1 MSYIFDKGVYMDI
14 NLEDID
20 KNVLLSISNSRYS
33 NQLMIMM
40 LSTIIVNINLLNKDI
55 SIINSKLDLLEN
67 NK

>member
-1 MSYIFDKGVYMDI
+1 MDI

-40 LSTIIVNINLLNKDI
+40 LSTIIVNINLLNECI
-55 SIINSKLDLLEN
+55 SVINIKLDLLKN

>member
-1 MSYIFDKGVYMDI
+1 MDI
-14 NLEDID
+14 NLENID
-20 KNVLLSISNSRYS
+20 KNVLLSISNSKYS

-40 LSTIIVNINLLNKDI
+40 LSNIIVNINLLNEDI

>member
-1 MSYIFDKGVYMDI
+1 MDI

-20 KNVLLSISNSRYS
+20 KNVLLLISNSRYS

-40 LSTIIVNINLLNKDI
+40 LSTIIVNINLLNECI
-55 SIINSKLDLLEN
+55 SVINIKLDLLNN

>member
-1 MSYIFDKGVYMDI
+1 MEI

-20 KNVLLSISNSRYS
+20 KDSLLSIANNSRYS

-55 SIINSKLDLLEN
+55 SMIHSKLDLLESN
-67 NK
+67 TTI

>member
-1 MSYIFDKGVYMDI
+1 MDI

-33 NQLMIMM
+33 NQLIIMM
-40 LSTIIVNINLLNKDI
+40 LSTIIVNINLLNEHI
-55 SIINSKLDLLEN
+55 SIINVKLDLLEN

>member
-1 MSYIFDKGVYMDI
+1 MDI

-20 KNVLLSISNSRYS
+20 KNVLLSISNSKYS

-40 LSTIIVNINLLNKDI
+40 LSTIIVNINLLNECI
-55 SIINSKLDLLEN
+55 SNINIKLDLLNN